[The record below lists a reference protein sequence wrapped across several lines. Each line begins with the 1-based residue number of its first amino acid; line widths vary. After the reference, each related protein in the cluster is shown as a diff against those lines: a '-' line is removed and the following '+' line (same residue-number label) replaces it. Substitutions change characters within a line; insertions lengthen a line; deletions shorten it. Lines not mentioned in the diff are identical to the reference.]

1 MCKTYLC
8 VGQSLQFQGEVPEND
23 SQMKTGQRES
33 FVSNIGQL
41 LSEPV
46 RLTNRRLE
54 GVPEV
59 THDGLVPLLE

>member
-1 MCKTYLC
+1 MCKNNLC
-8 VGQSLQFQGEVPEND
+8 VGQSLQLQGEVPEND
-23 SQMKTGQRES
+23 SLMKTGQRES

-41 LSEPV
+41 LSEPL

-59 THDGLVPLLE
+59 THNGLVPLLE